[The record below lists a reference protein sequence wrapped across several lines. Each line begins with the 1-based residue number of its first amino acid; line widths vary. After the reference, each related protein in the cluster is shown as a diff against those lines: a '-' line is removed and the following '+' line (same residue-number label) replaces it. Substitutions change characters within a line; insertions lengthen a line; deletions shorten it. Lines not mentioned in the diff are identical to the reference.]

1 MFDLNGTYM
10 TFHAFYFNNSNGVIL
25 MEIKTG
31 DIVSVRHFS
40 GTKLFKS
47 LVLESQNDVIQVRIF
62 EDITLLNCSQGDPL
76 VLGSEL
82 ENEIYI
88 SSCTILNLEKEQN
101 TIEMKIDNCE
111 TTTNKRLFV
120 RFPVSLYA
128 EAKIGESQ
136 KKHLAIVKNI
146 SYTGMMIFSK
156 IDFPLYQELKF
167 EIHAGSGVSIHL
179 KASIIR
185 KVKDTYNYEYG
196 LKIVYTDVHTPNLL
210 KKYLVLLKKEQE
222 ESIRKF
228 KELK

>member
-1 MFDLNGTYM
+1 
-10 TFHAFYFNNSNGVIL
+10 
-25 MEIKTG
+25 MEIKAG

-47 LVLESQNDVIQVRIF
+47 LVLESQNDVVQVKLL

-76 VLGSEL
+76 VLGSES
-82 ENEIYI
+82 ENEIYV
-88 SSCTILNLEKEQN
+88 SSCTVLNIDKAQN
-101 TIEMKIDNCE
+101 TIEMKIDSYE

-128 EAKIGESQ
+128 EARIGESQ

-146 SYTGMMIFSK
+146 SYSGMMIFSK
-156 IDFPLYQELKF
+156 ADFPLYQELKF
-167 EIHAGSGVSIHL
+167 EIRADSGIIIKL
-179 KASIIR
+179 KATVIR

-210 KKYLVLLKKEQE
+210 KKYLMLLKKEQE
-222 ESIRKF
+222 ESLKKF
-228 KELK
+228 KNM

>member
-1 MFDLNGTYM
+1 MHFT
-10 TFHAFYFNNSNGVIL
+10 SKCNGVIL

-47 LVLESQNDVIQVRIF
+47 LVLESHNEVVQVRLF
-62 EDITLLNCSQGDPL
+62 EDIPLLNCSQGDPL

-82 ENEIYI
+82 ESEIYI
-88 SSCTILNLEKEQN
+88 SSCTILNLNKELN
-101 TIEMKIDNCE
+101 TIEIRIDNCE

-128 EAKIGESQ
+128 EARIGESQ

-146 SYTGMMIFSK
+146 SYTGMLVFSK

-167 EIHAGSGVSIHL
+167 EIHADSGVIINL
-179 KASIIR
+179 KASVIR

-196 LKIVYTDVHTPNLL
+196 LKIIYTDVHTPNLL
-210 KKYLVLLKKEQE
+210 KKYLLLLKKEQE
-222 ESIRKF
+222 ESLKKF
-228 KELK
+228 KELS

>member
-1 MFDLNGTYM
+1 MFYLNGTSM
-10 TFHAFYFNNSNGVIL
+10 TFHALYFNNSNGVIL
-25 MEIKTG
+25 MEIKAG

-47 LVLESQNDVIQVRIF
+47 LVLESRNETLSVKLV

-82 ENEIYI
+82 ENEVYI
-88 SSCTILNLEKEQN
+88 SSCTILGIDKEQN

-128 EAKIGESQ
+128 EARIGESQ

-156 IDFPLYQELKF
+156 MDFPLYQELKF
-167 EIHAGSGVSIHL
+167 EIHAGSGVIIHL
-179 KASIIR
+179 KANIIR

-196 LKIVYTDVHTPNLL
+196 LKIVYTDVHTPTLL
-210 KKYLVLLKKEQE
+210 KKYLLLLKKEQE
-222 ESIRKF
+222 ESIRVF
-228 KELK
+228 KESK

>member
-1 MFDLNGTYM
+1 
-10 TFHAFYFNNSNGVIL
+10 
-25 MEIKTG
+25 MEIKAG

-47 LVLESQNDVIQVRIF
+47 LVLESQNDVVQVKLL

-76 VLGSEL
+76 VLGSES
-82 ENEIYI
+82 ENEIYV
-88 SSCTILNLEKEQN
+88 SSCTVLNIDKAQN
-101 TIEMKIDNCE
+101 TIEMKIDSYE

-128 EAKIGESQ
+128 EARIGESQ

-146 SYTGMMIFSK
+146 SYSGMMIFSK
-156 IDFPLYQELKF
+156 ADFPLYQELKF
-167 EIHAGSGVSIHL
+167 EIRADSGIIIKL
-179 KASIIR
+179 KATVIR

-210 KKYLVLLKKEQE
+210 KKYLLLLKKEQE
-222 ESIRKF
+222 DSLKKF
-228 KELK
+228 KKM